1 MHDGGILSKC
11 GVTISLVDR
20 RLLVKLKRRDYIS
33 NRTYTVIM
41 RYAQLRAFD
50 AVARARSFSRA
61 AQILGVSQPA
71 ISLQVAALERAY
83 RTDLIQRS
91 GSLLSLTPEGEA
103 LFVLTRQMFTAE
115 AEIED
120 LLESTEKLQ
129 RGHLRLGADGPH
141 LALDLVALF
150 RRRHPQMTLELVLGN
165 ATQTWAAVLQ
175 SVVDVAILANPPSDQ
190 RVARQQ
196 LVTQDM
202 MVLSPHGHT
211 FAAYRQLSLKQLIDQ
226 PVIFREHGSNTQRLL
241 EAALKKASLSL
252 QPILTVGSREAMI
265 EAVSRGIG
273 LGFIFNR
280 EQNKDPRSLTI
291 PLRELRASNRNML
304 VYLKP
309 RRRRRSVQAL
319 IDVSKDFS

>member
-1 MHDGGILSKC
+1 
-11 GVTISLVDR
+11 
-20 RLLVKLKRRDYIS
+20 
-33 NRTYTVIM
+33 M

-50 AVARARSFSRA
+50 AVARAGSFSRA
-61 AQILGVSQPA
+61 AQMLGVSQPA

-83 RTDLIQRS
+83 RTDLILRS
-91 GSLLSLTPEGEA
+91 GSQLSLTPEGEA
-103 LFVLTRQMFTAE
+103 LFVLTRQMFTVE

-120 LLESTEKLQ
+120 LLESSEKLR

-150 RRRHPQMTLELVLGN
+150 RQRYPQMTLELVLGN
-165 ATQTWAAVLQ
+165 ATQTWNAVLQ
-175 SVVDVAILANPPSDQ
+175 SAVDIAILANPPSDQ

-196 LVTQDM
+196 LVMQDM
-202 MVLSPHGHT
+202 MVLAPRGHA
-211 FAAYRQLSLKQLIDQ
+211 FAAQRQLSLKQLVGQ
-226 PVIFREHGSNTQRLL
+226 PAIFREHGSNTQRLL
-241 EAALKKASLSL
+241 EAALKKAALAIH
-252 QPILTVGSREAMI
+252 PVLTVGSREAMI

-280 EQNKDPRSLTI
+280 EHNEDPRSVII

-309 RRRRRSVQAL
+309 RRRRRAVQAL
-319 IDVSKDFS
+319 IDVAKDFR

>member
-1 MHDGGILSKC
+1 
-11 GVTISLVDR
+11 
-20 RLLVKLKRRDYIS
+20 
-33 NRTYTVIM
+33 M

-61 AQILGVSQPA
+61 AQMLGVSQPA

-83 RTDLIQRS
+83 RLDLILRKGAQ
-91 GSLLSLTPEGEA
+91 LSLTADGEA
-103 LFVLTRQMFTAE
+103 LFALTRQMFTAE

-150 RRRHPQMTLELVLGN
+150 RQRHPQITLELVLGN
-165 ATQTWAAVLQ
+165 ATQTWNAVLQ
-175 SVVDVAILANPPSDQ
+175 SVVDIAIIANPPSDQ
-190 RVARQQ
+190 QVARQA
-196 LVTQDM
+196 LVSQDM
-202 MVLSPHGHT
+202 MVLMPQGHPFSDRRQVT
-211 FAAYRQLSLKQLIDQ
+211 LMDLAAQ

-241 EAALKKASLSL
+241 EAALKKAGLLLS
-252 QPILTVGSREAMI
+252 PVLTVGSREAMI

-273 LGFIFNR
+273 IGFIFNR
-280 EQNKDPRSLTI
+280 EQNEDPRSLTR
-291 PLRELRASNRNML
+291 PLRELRGANRNML

-319 IDVSKDFS
+319 LDVARDFA

>member
-1 MHDGGILSKC
+1 
-11 GVTISLVDR
+11 
-20 RLLVKLKRRDYIS
+20 
-33 NRTYTVIM
+33 M

-61 AQILGVSQPA
+61 AQMLGVSQPA

-83 RTDLIQRS
+83 RLDLILRKGAQ
-91 GSLLSLTPEGEA
+91 LSLTADGEA
-103 LFVLTRQMFTAE
+103 LFALTRQMFTAE

-150 RRRHPQMTLELVLGN
+150 RQRHPQITLELVLGN
-165 ATQTWAAVLQ
+165 ATQTWNAVLQ
-175 SVVDVAILANPPSDQ
+175 SVVDIAIIANPPSDQ
-190 RVARQQ
+190 QVARQA
-196 LVTQDM
+196 LVSQDM
-202 MVLSPHGHT
+202 MVLMPQGHP
-211 FAAYRQLSLKQLIDQ
+211 FSDRRQVTLMDLATQ

-241 EAALKKASLSL
+241 EAALKKAGLLLS
-252 QPILTVGSREAMI
+252 PVLTVGSREAMI

-273 LGFIFNR
+273 IGFIFNR
-280 EQNKDPRSLTI
+280 EQNEDPRSLTR
-291 PLRELRASNRNML
+291 PLRELRGANRNML

-319 IDVSKDFS
+319 LDVARDFV

>member
-1 MHDGGILSKC
+1 
-11 GVTISLVDR
+11 
-20 RLLVKLKRRDYIS
+20 
-33 NRTYTVIM
+33 M

-61 AQILGVSQPA
+61 AQMLGVSQPA

-83 RTDLIQRS
+83 RTDLIVRS
-91 GSLLSLTPEGEA
+91 GQQLALTSEGEA
-103 LFVLTRQMFTAE
+103 LFVLTRQMFTIE
-115 AEIED
+115 SEIED
-120 LLESTEKLQ
+120 LLESTETLQ

-150 RRRHPQMTLELVLGN
+150 RQRYPQITLELVLGN
-165 ATQTWAAVLQ
+165 ATQTWNAVLQ
-175 SVVDVAILANPPSDQ
+175 SVVDIAILANPPSDQ
-190 RVARQQ
+190 RVARQP
-196 LVTQDM
+196 LATQDM
-202 MVLSPHGHT
+202 MVLIPQGHA
-211 FAAYRQLSLKQLIDQ
+211 FAARRHISLKDLAEQ

-241 EAALKKASLSL
+241 EAALKKVPLTLA
-252 QPILTVGSREAMI
+252 PVLTVGSREAMI

-273 LGFIFNR
+273 IGFIFNR
-280 EQNKDPRSLTI
+280 EQNQDPRSLTI

-319 IDVSKDFS
+319 LDVAKNFK

>member
-1 MHDGGILSKC
+1 
-11 GVTISLVDR
+11 
-20 RLLVKLKRRDYIS
+20 
-33 NRTYTVIM
+33 M

-50 AVARARSFSRA
+50 AVARAGGFSRA
-61 AQILGVSQPA
+61 AQMLGVSQPA
-71 ISLQVAALERAY
+71 ISLQVSALERAY
-83 RTDLIQRS
+83 RTDLILRS
-91 GSLLSLTPEGEA
+91 GAQLSLTSEGKA

-150 RRRHPQMTLELVLGN
+150 RRQYPQITLELVLGN
-165 ATQTWAAVLQ
+165 ATQTWNAVLQ
-175 SVVDVAILANPPSDQ
+175 SVVDIAIIANPPTDQ
-190 RVARQQ
+190 RVARQS

-202 MVLSPHGHT
+202 MVLVPRDHD
-211 FAAYRQLSLKQLIDQ
+211 FAVRRQVALPDLADQ

-241 EAALKKASLSL
+241 EAALKKAGLAL
-252 QPILTVGSREAMI
+252 APALTVGSREAMI

-273 LGFIFNR
+273 IGFIFNR
-280 EQNKDPRSLTI
+280 EQNEDPRCLTAS
-291 PLRELRASNRNML
+291 LRELRGANRNML

-319 IDVSKDFS
+319 LDVAKAFV

>member
-1 MHDGGILSKC
+1 
-11 GVTISLVDR
+11 
-20 RLLVKLKRRDYIS
+20 
-33 NRTYTVIM
+33 M

-61 AQILGVSQPA
+61 AQMLGVSQPA

-83 RTDLIQRS
+83 RLDLILRKGAQ
-91 GSLLSLTPEGEA
+91 LSLTADGEA
-103 LFVLTRQMFTAE
+103 LFALTRQMFTAE

-150 RRRHPQMTLELVLGN
+150 RQRHPQITLELVLGN
-165 ATQTWAAVLQ
+165 ATQTWNAVLQ
-175 SVVDVAILANPPSDQ
+175 SVVDIAIIANPPSDQ
-190 RVARQQ
+190 QVARQA
-196 LVTQDM
+196 LVSQDM
-202 MVLSPHGHT
+202 MVLMPQGHP
-211 FAAYRQLSLKQLIDQ
+211 FSDRRQVTLMDLATQ

-241 EAALKKASLSL
+241 EAALKKAGLLLS
-252 QPILTVGSREAMI
+252 PVLTVGSREAMI

-273 LGFIFNR
+273 IGFIFNR
-280 EQNKDPRSLTI
+280 EQNEDPRSLTR
-291 PLRELRASNRNML
+291 PLRELRGANRNML

-319 IDVSKDFS
+319 LDVARDFA

>member
-1 MHDGGILSKC
+1 
-11 GVTISLVDR
+11 
-20 RLLVKLKRRDYIS
+20 
-33 NRTYTVIM
+33 M

-61 AQILGVSQPA
+61 AQMLGVSQPA

-83 RTDLIQRS
+83 RLDLILRS
-91 GSLLSLTPEGEA
+91 GSQLTLTADGEA

-115 AEIED
+115 AEIAD
-120 LLESTEKLQ
+120 LLESTEKLH

-150 RRRHPQMTLELVLGN
+150 RRQHPQITLELVLGN
-165 ATQTWAAVLQ
+165 ATQTWNAVLQ
-175 SVVDVAILANPPSDQ
+175 SVVDIAIIANPPSDQ
-190 RVARQQ
+190 PVARQA

-202 MVLSPHGHT
+202 MVLMPQGHA
-211 FAAYRQLSLKQLIDQ
+211 FAGHRQVSLGDLADQ

-241 EAALKKASLSL
+241 EAALKKAGLSL
-252 QPILTVGSREAMI
+252 APVLTVGSREAMI

-273 LGFIFNR
+273 IGFIFNR
-280 EQNKDPRSLTI
+280 EQNEDPRSLTR
-291 PLRELRASNRNML
+291 PLRELRGANRNML

-319 IDVSKDFS
+319 LDVAKDFV

>member
-1 MHDGGILSKC
+1 
-11 GVTISLVDR
+11 
-20 RLLVKLKRRDYIS
+20 
-33 NRTYTVIM
+33 M

-61 AQILGVSQPA
+61 AQMLGVSQPA

-83 RTDLIQRS
+83 RLDLILRS
-91 GSLLSLTPEGEA
+91 GSQLTLTADGEA

-115 AEIED
+115 AEIAD

-150 RRRHPQMTLELVLGN
+150 RQRHPQITLELVLGN
-165 ATQTWAAVLQ
+165 ATQTWNAVLQ
-175 SVVDVAILANPPSDQ
+175 SVVDIAIIANPPSDQ
-190 RVARQQ
+190 RVARQA

-202 MVLSPHGHT
+202 MVLMPQGHA
-211 FAAYRQLSLKQLIDQ
+211 FAGHRQVSLSDLADQ

-241 EAALKKASLSL
+241 EAALKKAGLAL
-252 QPILTVGSREAMI
+252 APVLTVGSREAMI

-273 LGFIFNR
+273 IGFIFNR
-280 EQNKDPRSLTI
+280 EQNEDPRSLTR
-291 PLRELRASNRNML
+291 PLRELRGANRNML

-319 IDVSKDFS
+319 LDVAKNFV